1 MAREIRKS
9 IKWRPGPQK
18 NNQRGP
24 KNNQKW
30 SKTIPKSTKMARRW
44 AGGGRLAETPFLR
57 FLGLFLTIFDC
68 FLVLFD
74 CFFGAQAPI
83 LLIFLFRASFFDC
96 FWWFLIVFWLF
107 FVIFIV
113 CLALAILIVWL
124 YFWPGALSGAG
135 PSRLSNQFGAFFQF
149 FQGFDNFR
157 SIFHFIY
164 TRAHRLAPIFMDFR
178 QIWAIFMN
186 FD

>member
-1 MAREIRKS
+1 MRREIRKS

-68 FLVLFD
+68 FLVLFG
-74 CFFGAQAPI
+74 CFFGAQASI
-83 LLIFLFRASFFDC
+83 LWIFLFRAPFFDC

-107 FVIFIV
+107 FVIFMGFFGPP
-113 CLALAILIVWL
+113 ILLILVHFKSKQL
-124 YFWPGALSGAG
+124 ISSFTVLGGPGESWIYLK
-135 PSRLSNQFGAFFQF
+135 
-149 FQGFDNFR
+149 
-157 SIFHFIY
+157 FHWFS
-164 TRAHRLAPIFMDFR
+164 
-178 QIWAIFMN
+178 MN
-186 FD
+186 FNDS